1 MQFIVSCNI
10 FGFDKVTPISHR
22 QFVVGVKN
30 RVEYAYKCIY
40 INVAGYLDIALA
52 FKYILEIKL
61 FAYRGIYTYI
71 YIYKSL
77 YKQLNYIEVFVIN
90 RSQNIFRYD
99 TLFLQRIQ
107 HFNKRK
113 VWWP

>member
-61 FAYRGIYTYI
+61 FALYICIYVI
-71 YIYKSL
+71 ESVCKP
-77 YKQLNYIEVFVIN
+77 LNHIEVVVMN
-90 RSQNIFRYD
+90 CNKNMYKYD
-99 TLFLQRIQ
+99 TLFLQRI
-107 HFNKRK
+107 
-113 VWWP
+113 

>member
-52 FKYILEIKL
+52 FKYILEIKI
-61 FAYRGIYTYI
+61 FAQSVC
-71 YIYKSL
+71 KP
-77 YKQLNYIEVFVIN
+77 LNHIEVVVMN
-90 RSQNIFRYD
+90 CYKNMYKYD
-99 TLFLQRIQ
+99 TLFLQRI
-107 HFNKRK
+107 
-113 VWWP
+113 